1 VVVKVKEENI
11 AEIVVMDITMG
22 LEAEMP
28 FWQCR
33 LGVEKI

>member
-11 AEIVVMDITMG
+11 AETVVMDITTS

-33 LGVEKI
+33 LGVEKM